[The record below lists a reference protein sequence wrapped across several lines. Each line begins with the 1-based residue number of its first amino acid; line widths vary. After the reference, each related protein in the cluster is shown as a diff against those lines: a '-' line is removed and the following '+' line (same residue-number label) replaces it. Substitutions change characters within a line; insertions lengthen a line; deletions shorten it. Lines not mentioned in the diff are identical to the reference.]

1 MSLLT
6 AGVITFD
13 QSLNLNI
20 QEWIGASLDCQQVV
34 EEDRPILKRI
44 FDTRFECNM
53 PCDNHIEIYR
63 YLFASD
69 AFHKVK

>member
-6 AGVITFD
+6 VGVITFD

-20 QEWIGASLDCQQVV
+20 QEWIGASLDCLQVV
-34 EEDRPILKRI
+34 EEDRQILKRI
-44 FDTRFECNM
+44 FDPKFECNM
-53 PCDNHIEIYR
+53 PCDNHFEIDK